1 LQKGDPEVGAAPGF
15 LARHMASRYFLMHSD
30 LTSGRENW
38 RNLPIFQDFISSQEQ
53 LTDSVESERQ
63 IKKANEFFR
72 IALELLEKHF
82 DLWVNKHLFLALFG
96 EVDTAQVVAQF
107 LLGREATG
115 FARNGISESKIHERQ
130 ISTSSFRDFL
140 EARFT
145 MNKQEILTSIHLAP
159 IIQDLSLVAD
169 GGDMWVPQECPIRLK
184 RMQEHYKH
192 CFSALATNS
201 HLAERDVKGANFCFL
216 INRPEYLSSA
226 YGTARAGLVA
236 PINRNARLMQNTRK
250 MRKGNR
256 YVKAGKV
263 GQRK

>member
-1 LQKGDPEVGAAPGF
+1 MESLRSAGEEIDEESACVPTIPCPILTRWWTVGVAATFLLKHWNIIAVVAQGVINRLSTIKKCNQIASGVQSLMCEPVIKSDIHLISAFHTYFLFSHFAWLQKGDPEVGAAPGF

-115 FARNGISESKIHERQ
+115 FARNGMSESKIHERQ

-145 MNKQEILTSIHLAP
+145 I
-159 IIQDLSLVAD
+159 
-169 GGDMWVPQECPIRLK
+169 
-184 RMQEHYKH
+184 
-192 CFSALATNS
+192 
-201 HLAERDVKGANFCFL
+201 
-216 INRPEYLSSA
+216 
-226 YGTARAGLVA
+226 
-236 PINRNARLMQNTRK
+236 
-250 MRKGNR
+250 
-256 YVKAGKV
+256 
-263 GQRK
+263 